1 MYIWFLYTYVI
12 FLSFNSKC
20 LFLKVLSMFLRFLFL
35 FFLNACIPLYDVHL
49 STYISTCT
57 LEKGNMCTLHHYYLL
72 FSKKIIMYILYCFL
86 TVVFFHIIIMLLF
99 PLSMTTR
106 TLMITTEYQCRCCH
120 TYNLQKM
127 GDIVTSSSRYR
138 RMKQ

>member
-1 MYIWFLYTYVI
+1 MVSLHVCHIPFFQFKMFV
-12 FLSFNSKC
+12 FKSSFD
-20 LFLKVLSMFLRFLFL
+20 MFLRFLFL

-72 FSKKIIMYILYCFL
+72 FSKKIIMYIILYCFL
-86 TVVFFHIIIMLLF
+86 TVFFHIIIMLLF
-99 PLSMTTR
+99 PLIMTTR
-106 TLMITTEYQCRCCH
+106 TLLMITSTEYQCRCCH

-127 GDIVTSSSRYR
+127 WVTS
-138 RMKQ
+138 

>member
-20 LFLKVLSMFLRFLFL
+20 LFLEVLSIFLRFLFL

-49 STYISTCT
+49 STYISTYT

-72 FSKKIIMYILYCFL
+72 FSKKIIIYILYCFL
-86 TVVFFHIIIMLLF
+86 TVFFHIIASCCCFLSHHDDSDTPHDHNGIPVSLL
-99 PLSMTTR
+99 S
-106 TLMITTEYQCRCCH
+106 H
-120 TYNLQKM
+120 LQLTKD
-127 GDIVTSSSRYR
+127 G
-138 RMKQ
+138 

>member
-20 LFLKVLSMFLRFLFL
+20 LFLKVLSMFIRFLFL

-86 TVVFFHIIIMLLF
+86 TVFFHISIMLLF
-99 PLSMTTR
+99 PLIMTTR
-106 TLMITTEYQCRCCH
+106 TLLMITTEYQCRCCH

-127 GDIVTSSSRYR
+127 GDIVTSYSRYR